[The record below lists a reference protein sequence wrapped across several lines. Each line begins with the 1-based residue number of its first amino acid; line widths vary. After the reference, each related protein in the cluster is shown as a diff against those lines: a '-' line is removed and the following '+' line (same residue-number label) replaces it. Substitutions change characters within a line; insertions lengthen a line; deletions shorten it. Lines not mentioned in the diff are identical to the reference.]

1 MIYRVIIKK
10 TDLFR
15 NQFTYWNDNKV
26 LYCGINKTSARVCYL
41 GSKPNDSNNGFGQTA
56 VETIVE
62 VFESYAKNVKSEEL
76 ISEEIEVDEN
86 AVKKTIAEIK
96 KIASETILPISYVK
110 LVRKGNELT
119 VQVKVKN
126 DWMNVIQDTNRDD
139 FTHVVTV
146 SDLAEVND
154 KFRM

>member
-1 MIYRVIIKK
+1 MIYRVSVRK

-15 NQFTYWNDNKV
+15 NQYTYWNDNKV
-26 LYCGINKTSARVCYL
+26 LYTGINKTQARIYYL
-41 GSKPNDSNNGFGQTA
+41 GSKPNDSNNGFGENA

-62 VFESYAKNVKSEEL
+62 VFESYTKNVKSEEL

-96 KIASETILPISYVK
+96 TIASETIVPISYVR
-110 LVRKGNELT
+110 LVRKGDELT
-119 VQVKVKN
+119 VEVKVKN
-126 DWMNVIQDTNRDD
+126 DWMNVIQDTNRDG

-154 KFRM
+154 RFRM